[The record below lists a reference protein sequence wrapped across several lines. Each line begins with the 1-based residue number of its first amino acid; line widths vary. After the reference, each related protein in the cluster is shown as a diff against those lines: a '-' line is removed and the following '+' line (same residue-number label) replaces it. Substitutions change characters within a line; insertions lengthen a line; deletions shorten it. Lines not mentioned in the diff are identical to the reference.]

1 MKRKSKSRKAKKPWV
16 KLEKVDEQELAR
28 CNGILAAHNCPP
40 EDEIWLNDLY
50 QVNVRF
56 IPEMGMKH
64 LSIKRRNKH
73 PLHDWR
79 HLQRIKNE
87 IVGEECEALEIYPAE
102 SRLVDTANQYHLWA
116 FTDPSYRIPCGFN
129 YGRVVMDAGEGAD
142 GSKQRAFDEN
152 DKPENMTTYDEV
164 KEAMRDVESN
174 T

>member
-1 MKRKSKSRKAKKPWV
+1 MKRKKKRITKWTP
-16 KLEKVDEQELAR
+16 LQKVDAQELAR
-28 CNGILAAHNCPP
+28 VNGILTKHGCPP
-40 EDEIWLNDLY
+40 ENEIWLNDLY

-73 PLHDWR
+73 PVHDWR

-129 YGRVVMDAGEGAD
+129 YGRVVMDAGAGLD
-142 GSKQRAFDEN
+142 GSKQRAFGDG
-152 DKPENMTTYDEV
+152 DKPKDMTTYKEV
-164 KEAMRDVESN
+164 KKN
-174 T
+174 